1 MKTGEGCRESQITE
15 EVDDTSVQTPALS
28 RQSPLIK
35 LPILLPHN
43 KIEHQGVS
51 KYVCL
56 LVHTQR
62 HTHLDTHC
70 HGNTD
75 SADQP
80 EWHQCGRPSLPWRQR
95 ERKKEGDR
103 EQQHQPSFATLL
115 TRAPPRSR
123 LSTTCLRAESRDA
136 AVEDITKKKDFC
148 YLTFY
153 LWCSTQWNTF
163 FYTQTHIQNQRL

>member
-115 TRAPPRSR
+115 TRAPPS
-123 LSTTCLRAESRDA
+123 STQIQTLHHLPESR
-136 AVEDITKKKDFC
+136 EQGCCSRGHYKKKRISA
-148 YLTFY
+148 T
-153 LWCSTQWNTF
+153 
-163 FYTQTHIQNQRL
+163 